1 MTHAIRFG
9 SLVLPN
15 EDMQTLIRKAKNLE
29 NCGFDIFAGADHFCD
44 WSDISR
50 PWFEGWI
57 SLTAVAL
64 ATTNLRIATY
74 VSQIPLRH
82 PAMLARQ
89 AQTLDHACNG
99 RLEVGLGTGI
109 GIDPSYD
116 MMAIPNWDGKE
127 RVARFKEYMEIV
139 DRLLANDK
147 SSFEGEYYSI
157 KDAVMR
163 PAPVQSPRPPITIG
177 AIGPVMCRF
186 AARAADTWNTMSFA
200 DSFDKQLAE
209 ARGKVAI
216 VDEACAKA
224 GRDPATLRRSYLMY
238 DPAARRDGGAFSYY
252 NSVGAFEDYAGQIIE
267 AGFSELVLYYPA
279 VAAQEPMM
287 ERIAHDVFPKLR
299 AAD

>member
-1 MTHAIRFG
+1 
-9 SLVLPN
+9 
-15 EDMQTLIRKAKNLE
+15 
-29 NCGFDIFAGADHFCD
+29 
-44 WSDISR
+44 
-50 PWFEGWI
+50 
-57 SLTAVAL
+57 
-64 ATTNLRIATY
+64 
-74 VSQIPLRH
+74 
-82 PAMLARQ
+82 
-89 AQTLDHACNG
+89 
-99 RLEVGLGTGI
+99 
-109 GIDPSYD
+109 
-116 MMAIPNWDGKE
+116 
-127 RVARFKEYMEIV
+127 
-139 DRLLANDK
+139 
-147 SSFEGEYYSI
+147 
-157 KDAVMR
+157 
-163 PAPVQSPRPPITIG
+163 
-177 AIGPVMCRF
+177 
-186 AARAADTWNTMSFA
+186 MSFA

>member
-1 MTHAIRFG
+1 MPHAPRFG
-9 SLVLPN
+9 ALVLPN
-15 EDMQTLIRKAKNLE
+15 EDMPTLLRKAKNLE
-29 NCGFDIFAGADHFCD
+29 ACGFDIFAGADHFCD

-64 ATTNLRIATY
+64 ATTTLRIATY

-89 AQTLDHACNG
+89 AQTLDHVSNG

-109 GIDPSYD
+109 GIDPSYG
-116 MMAIPNWDGKE
+116 MMGIENWDGKE
-127 RVARFKEYMEIV
+127 RVARFKEYVQIV
-139 DRLLANDK
+139 DRLLSADT
-147 SSFEGEYYSI
+147 SSFDGQYYST
-157 KDAVMR
+157 KDAVVR
-163 PAPVQSPRPPITIG
+163 PGPVQSPRPPITIG

-186 AARAADTWNTMSFA
+186 AARTADTWNTMSFA
-200 DSFDKQLAE
+200 DSFGKQLAE
-209 ARGKVAI
+209 SREKIAI

-224 GRDPATLRRSYLMY
+224 GRDPASLRRSYLMY
-238 DPAARRDGGAFSYY
+238 DPTARKAGGAFSYY
-252 NSVGAFEDYAGQIIE
+252 DSVGAFEDYAGKIME

-279 VAAQEPMM
+279 LAEQEPVM

-299 AAD
+299 AAG